1 MTPSPVA
8 VATAGG
14 GCDPR
19 PLRRLSASG
28 ARIGHMG
35 DSLPILTFDSGAV
48 LRQWLE
54 QNHACSAGIWVRI
67 YKGSAGV
74 PSVTFE
80 EVLEQG
86 ICFGWSESMR
96 RRFDDTSYLQRF
108 TPRRTRGTTSTR
120 NRGLADRLIRE
131 GQMTAAGIEA
141 LGIGE

>member
-1 MTPSPVA
+1 
-8 VATAGG
+8 
-14 GCDPR
+14 
-19 PLRRLSASG
+19 
-28 ARIGHMG
+28 MG

-48 LRQWLE
+48 LRQWLK
-54 QNHACSAGIWVRI
+54 QNHARSAGIWVRI
-67 YKGSAGV
+67 HKGGAGV

-141 LGIGE
+141 LGMGE